1 MNLNLTDILVVV
13 AGAGLALL
21 GLRLGVSDGN
31 AAFFL
36 LAVIAGG
43 TAILTVKDRLSEAR
57 V

>member
-21 GLRLGVSDGN
+21 GLRLGVS
-31 AAFFL
+31 
-36 LAVIAGG
+36 
-43 TAILTVKDRLSEAR
+43 EAR